1 MPLRLKLA
9 ISYLLIGLIPVVVMA
24 FTVYQQAGGAMRE
37 QSLNALE
44 AVANIKQRQLL
55 NDWQNRH
62 NQVSTL
68 ASNLGTNYQGLDSNA
83 LLTTANY
90 DRPIYENFI
99 STFGYSDLKLVTTD
113 GKVIFST
120 NAKDKGQALLEIPE
134 IAKLFQASVAE
145 RKFAI
150 SDLQVNPQSGAP
162 SQFLISPVVAEDEL
176 VVMLLLELPLTPM
189 NTLMQARQ
197 GLGENG
203 ETFLVGADG
212 LLRSDSARFA
222 EQSVIST
229 QSSKT
234 PIAGEAVTLALKG
247 ESGRISETGLGGQPA
262 LKVYL
267 PVEFDGQ
274 QWALI
279 AEMDEAQAFAPV
291 AELMWQMLLLGLLT
305 VVGVV
310 VATGLVS
317 RNLLN
322 SIGGEP
328 ADMVRMAQRLA
339 DGELNLPVDSSKPEG
354 LMQALMEMANAWR
367 DVVTRLHQ
375 SSATIGHASN
385 EILDAAGQTSQRM
398 DNQQEAVELVVQA
411 ADQTTSTIQE
421 IARSAASSADGS
433 ADARKAFSAMQGTM
447 QQMIDQQGRV
457 LDDIR
462 SAGQVVNNLASDVGQ
477 INSVLEVI
485 RAIAEQTNLLALN
498 AAIEAARAGEQGRGF
513 AVVADEVRSL
523 ATRTRTA
530 TDEIVGMINTLQQSS
545 GQAVK
550 TMQGSEDQTH
560 VLERETQAVLGSLGT
575 LDTSLQDLHTLAFQ
589 IAAAAEE
596 QASTIREVNEHMHQ
610 LHSMTAENRDAAA
623 HTRQSGEHLQ
633 SLAAEQQALVAR
645 FRL

>member
-24 FTVYQQAGGAMRE
+24 FTVYQQAGGALRE

-44 AVANIKQRQLL
+44 AVANIKQKQLL
-55 NDWQNRH
+55 NDWQSRH

-68 ASNLGTNYQGLDSNA
+68 ASNLGTNYEGLDSNA

-99 STFGYSDLKLVTTD
+99 STFGYSDLKLVTPE

-134 IAKLFQASVAE
+134 IASLFKDSVAQ
-145 RKFAI
+145 RRFAI
-150 SDLQVNPQSGAP
+150 SDMQINPQTGKP
-162 SQFLISPVVAEDEL
+162 SQFLINPVIAEDEL

-189 NTLMQARQ
+189 NELMQARQ

-203 ETFLVGADG
+203 ETYLVGTDG

-222 EQSVIST
+222 EQSVVN
-229 QSSKT
+229 SKT
-234 PIAGEAVTLALKG
+234 PIGGEAVAAALKG
-247 ESGRISETGLGGQPA
+247 ESGRISEAGLGGQQA

-274 QWALI
+274 QWALL

-291 AELMWQMLLLGLLT
+291 ADLMWQMLLLGVLT
-305 VVGVV
+305 VIGVV
-310 VATGLVS
+310 VATALVS
-317 RNLLN
+317 RNLLT

-328 ADMVRMAQRLA
+328 ADMVSMASRLA
-339 DGELNLPVDSSKPEG
+339 DGELNLPAGSDKPAG
-354 LMQALMEMANAWR
+354 VMLALMDMANAWR

-375 SSATIGHASN
+375 SSATIGRASS

-457 LDDIR
+457 LHDIR
-462 SAGQVVNNLASDVGQ
+462 GAGQVVNNLATDVGQ

-513 AVVADEVRSL
+513 AVVADEVRNL
-523 ATRTRTA
+523 AKKTA
-530 TDEIVGMINTLQQSS
+530 DSTAEINQIISDVQNGAANAVRAIDS
-545 GQAVK
+545 GQSR
-550 TMQGSEDQTH
+550 SEEGVEQ
-560 VLERETQAVLGSLGT
+560 VTQAGAMLQRISGAVEAIRDMNRQIATAAEEQTSVAEDISQNLTELTAIATANQEHVGRTQTASH
-575 LDTSLQDLHTLAFQ
+575 SLQDLSSQLGGVSQ
-589 IAAAAEE
+589 RL
-596 QASTIREVNEHMHQ
+596 QA
-610 LHSMTAENRDAAA
+610 
-623 HTRQSGEHLQ
+623 
-633 SLAAEQQALVAR
+633 
-645 FRL
+645 

>member
-1 MPLRLKLA
+1 
-9 ISYLLIGLIPVVVMA
+9 
-24 FTVYQQAGGAMRE
+24 
-37 QSLNALE
+37 
-44 AVANIKQRQLL
+44 
-55 NDWQNRH
+55 
-62 NQVSTL
+62 
-68 ASNLGTNYQGLDSNA
+68 
-83 LLTTANY
+83 
-90 DRPIYENFI
+90 
-99 STFGYSDLKLVTTD
+99 
-113 GKVIFST
+113 
-120 NAKDKGQALLEIPE
+120 
-134 IAKLFQASVAE
+134 
-145 RKFAI
+145 
-150 SDLQVNPQSGAP
+150 
-162 SQFLISPVVAEDEL
+162 
-176 VVMLLLELPLTPM
+176 
-189 NTLMQARQ
+189 

-203 ETFLVGADG
+203 ETYLVGTDG

-222 EQSVIST
+222 EQSVVN
-229 QSSKT
+229 SKT
-234 PIAGEAVTLALKG
+234 PIGGEAVAAALKG
-247 ESGRISETGLGGQPA
+247 ESGRISESGLGGQQA

-274 QWALI
+274 QWALL

-291 AELMWQMLLLGLLT
+291 ARLMWQMLLLGLLT

-310 VATGLVS
+310 AATALVS
-317 RNLLN
+317 RNLLS

-328 ADMVRMAQRLA
+328 ADMVSMASRLA
-339 DGELNLPVDSSKPEG
+339 DGELNLPAGSDKPAG
-354 LMQALMEMANAWR
+354 VMLALMDMANAWR

-375 SSATIGHASN
+375 SSATIGRASS

-457 LDDIR
+457 LHDIR
-462 SAGQVVNNLASDVGQ
+462 GAGQVVNNLATDVGQ

-513 AVVADEVRSL
+513 AVVADEVRNL

-530 TDEIVGMINTLQQSS
+530 TDEIVGMIDTLQQSS
-545 GQAVK
+545 AQAVK

-560 VLERETQAVLGSLGT
+560 LLERETQAVLGSLGT
-575 LDTSLQDLHTLAFQ
+575 LDHSLQDLHTLAFQ
-589 IAAAAEE
+589 IAAAAEQ

-633 SLAAEQQALVAR
+633 RLAAEQQALVAR

>member
-24 FTVYQQAGGAMRE
+24 FTVYQQAGGALRE

-44 AVANIKQRQLL
+44 AVANIKQKQLL
-55 NDWQNRH
+55 NDWQSRH

-68 ASNLGTNYQGLDSNA
+68 ASNLGTNYEGLDSNA

-99 STFGYSDLKLVTTD
+99 STFGYSDLKLVTPE

-134 IAKLFQASVAE
+134 IASLFKDSVAQ
-145 RKFAI
+145 RRFAI
-150 SDLQVNPQSGAP
+150 SDMQINPQTGKP
-162 SQFLISPVVAEDEL
+162 SQFLINPVIAEDEL

-189 NTLMQARQ
+189 NELMQARQ

-203 ETFLVGADG
+203 ETYLVGTDG

-222 EQSVIST
+222 EQSVVN
-229 QSSKT
+229 SKT
-234 PIAGEAVTLALKG
+234 PIGGEAVAAALKG
-247 ESGRISETGLGGQPA
+247 ESGRISEAGLGGQQA

-274 QWALI
+274 QWALL

-291 AELMWQMLLLGLLT
+291 ADLMWQMLLLGVLT
-305 VVGVV
+305 VIGVV
-310 VATGLVS
+310 VATALVS
-317 RNLLN
+317 RNLLT

-328 ADMVRMAQRLA
+328 ADMVSMASRLA
-339 DGELNLPVDSSKPEG
+339 DGELNLPAGSDKPAG
-354 LMQALMEMANAWR
+354 VMLALMDMANAWR

-375 SSATIGHASN
+375 SSATIGRASS

-433 ADARKAFSAMQGTM
+433 ADARRAFSAMQGTM

-457 LDDIR
+457 LQDIR
-462 SAGQVVNNLASDVGQ
+462 GAGQVVNNLATDVGQ

-513 AVVADEVRSL
+513 AVVADEVRNL

-530 TDEIVGMINTLQQSS
+530 TDEIVGMIDTLQQSS
-545 GQAVK
+545 AQAVK
-550 TMQGSEDQTH
+550 TMHGSEDQTH
-560 VLERETQAVLGSLGT
+560 LLERETQAVLSSLGT
-575 LDTSLQDLHTLAFQ
+575 LDHSLQDLHTLAFQ
-589 IAAAAEE
+589 IAAAAEQ

-633 SLAAEQQALVAR
+633 RLAAEQQALVAR

>member
-24 FTVYQQAGGAMRE
+24 FTVYQQAGGALRE

-44 AVANIKQRQLL
+44 AVANIKQKQLL
-55 NDWQNRH
+55 NDWQSRH

-68 ASNLGTNYQGLDSNA
+68 ASNLGTNYEGLDSNA

-99 STFGYSDLKLVTTD
+99 STFGYSDLKLVTPE

-134 IAKLFQASVAE
+134 IASLFKDSVAQ
-145 RKFAI
+145 RRFAI
-150 SDLQVNPQSGAP
+150 SDMQINPQTGKP
-162 SQFLISPVVAEDEL
+162 SQFLINPVIAEDEL

-189 NTLMQARQ
+189 NELMQARQ

-203 ETFLVGADG
+203 ETYLVGTDG

-222 EQSVIST
+222 EQSVVNSQTPI
-229 QSSKT
+229 SSK
-234 PIAGEAVTLALKG
+234 AVELALKG
-247 ESGRISETGLGGQPA
+247 ESGRISEAGLGGQQA

-274 QWALI
+274 QWALL

-291 AELMWQMLLLGLLT
+291 ADLMWQMLLLGVLT
-305 VVGVV
+305 VIGVV
-310 VATGLVS
+310 VATALVS
-317 RNLLN
+317 RNLLT

-328 ADMVRMAQRLA
+328 ADMVQMASRLA
-339 DGELNLPVDSSKPEG
+339 DGELNLPAGSDKPAG
-354 LMQALMEMANAWR
+354 VMLALMDMANAWR

-375 SSATIGHASN
+375 SSATIGRASS

-433 ADARKAFSAMQGTM
+433 ADARRAFSAMQGTM

-457 LDDIR
+457 LQDIR
-462 SAGQVVNNLASDVGQ
+462 GAGQVVNNLATDVGQ

-513 AVVADEVRSL
+513 AVVADEVRNL

-530 TDEIVGMINTLQQSS
+530 TDEIVGMIDTLQQSS
-545 GQAVK
+545 AQAVK
-550 TMQGSEDQTH
+550 TMHGSEDQTH
-560 VLERETQAVLGSLGT
+560 LLERETQAVLSSLGT
-575 LDTSLQDLHTLAFQ
+575 LDHSLQDLHTLAFQ
-589 IAAAAEE
+589 IAAAAEQ

-633 SLAAEQQALVAR
+633 RLAAEQQALVAR

>member
-24 FTVYQQAGGAMRE
+24 FTVYQQAGGALRE

-44 AVANIKQRQLL
+44 AVANIKQKQLL
-55 NDWQNRH
+55 NDWQSRH

-68 ASNLGTNYQGLDSNA
+68 ASNLGTNYEGLDSNA

-99 STFGYSDLKLVTTD
+99 STFGYSDLKLVTPE

-134 IAKLFQASVAE
+134 IASLFKDSVAQ
-145 RKFAI
+145 RRFAI
-150 SDLQVNPQSGAP
+150 SDMQINPQTGKP
-162 SQFLISPVVAEDEL
+162 SQFLINPVIAEDEL

-189 NTLMQARQ
+189 NELMQARQ

-203 ETFLVGADG
+203 ETYLVGTDG

-222 EQSVIST
+222 EQSVVNSQTPI
-229 QSSKT
+229 SSK
-234 PIAGEAVTLALKG
+234 AVELALKG
-247 ESGRISETGLGGQPA
+247 ESGRISEAGLGGQQA

-274 QWALI
+274 QWALL

-291 AELMWQMLLLGLLT
+291 ADLMWQMLLLGVLT
-305 VVGVV
+305 VIGVV
-310 VATGLVS
+310 VATALVS
-317 RNLLN
+317 RNLLT

-328 ADMVRMAQRLA
+328 ADMVQMASRLA
-339 DGELNLPVDSSKPEG
+339 DGELNLPAGSDKPAG
-354 LMQALMEMANAWR
+354 VMLALMDMANAWR

-375 SSATIGHASN
+375 SSATIGRASS

-433 ADARKAFSAMQGTM
+433 ADARRAFSAMQGTM

-457 LDDIR
+457 LQDIR
-462 SAGQVVNNLASDVGQ
+462 GAGQVVNNLATDVGQ

-513 AVVADEVRSL
+513 AVVADEVRNL

-530 TDEIVGMINTLQQSS
+530 TDEIVGMIDTLQQSS
-545 GQAVK
+545 AQAVK
-550 TMQGSEDQTH
+550 TMHGSEDQTH
-560 VLERETQAVLGSLGT
+560 LLERETQAVLSSLGT
-575 LDTSLQDLHTLAFQ
+575 LDHSLQDLHTLAFQ
-589 IAAAAEE
+589 IAAAAEQ

-610 LHSMTAENRDAAA
+610 LHSMTAENRNAAA

-633 SLAAEQQALVAR
+633 RLAAEQQALVAR